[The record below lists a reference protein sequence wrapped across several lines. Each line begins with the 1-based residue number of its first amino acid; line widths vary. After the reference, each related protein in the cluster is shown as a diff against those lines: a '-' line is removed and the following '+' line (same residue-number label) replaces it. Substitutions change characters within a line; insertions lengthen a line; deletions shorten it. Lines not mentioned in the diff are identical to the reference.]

1 MKVRVLLVLAL
12 ISPFTFIH
20 AQGTGQQHWVATWGT
35 AQQLARIP
43 PPGPRPA
50 TQPATAPAAPA
61 RPASAAPRPVP
72 FQQTVAQRGFN
83 NQTVRMIVPTSIGGG
98 RLRVKLTN
106 AFGSA
111 PVAIGAAHVA
121 IRSKE
126 SAIVPGSDRVL
137 SFNGHPSCTIGPGM
151 VILSDPVQLNVP
163 KLGDLAV
170 SLYLPG
176 ETGPPTNH
184 NYGLHTTYISKEG
197 DVTGQAAMADA
208 LTTQSY
214 YYLAGV
220 DVLAPS
226 NASLIVTFGDSITDG
241 ALLTPDT
248 EDNWPSLLAARLA
261 ANKRTAGFAVANAAI
276 SGNQILGEG
285 GGANALAR
293 LDRDVLSLAGVKWMM
308 LLEGIND
315 IGKLGRPA
323 TAAEPLS
330 AEDLIGGYKQ
340 IIEAAHTRAIK
351 VVGCTLTPYGGAG
364 YFTEKGEAIREAVN
378 TWIRTSG
385 AFDGVVDFDAA
396 TRDSSNP
403 KRYRPE
409 YDHGDHLHPGAAGVQ
424 AMANA
429 INLGIF
435 SGKRA
440 ARPVF
445 R

>member
-1 MKVRVLLVLAL
+1 VKHRVLLVLAL
-12 ISPFTFIH
+12 LGPLTFVQ
-20 AQGTGQQHWVATWGT
+20 AQQHWVATWGT

-50 TQPATAPAAPA
+50 APAPPA
-61 RPASAAPRPVP
+61 RPAGAAPRPVLP
-72 FQQTVAQRGFN
+72 QQTIAQRGFN
-83 NQTVRMIVPTSIGGG
+83 NQTVRMIAPASLGGR
-98 RLRVKLTN
+98 RLRVKLSN

-111 PVAIGAAHVA
+111 PVAVGAAHVA
-121 IRSKE
+121 IHGKE
-126 SAIVPGSDRVL
+126 SEIVPGTDRTL
-137 SFNGHPSCTIGPGM
+137 SFNGNPSCTLGPGM
-151 VILSDPVQLNVP
+151 VILSDPVDLDLP

-170 SLYLPG
+170 SLYFPG

-197 DVTGQAAMADA
+197 DVTGQRTMADA
-208 LTTQSY
+208 VTTQSY

-226 NASLIVTFGDSITDG
+226 NTSLIVTFGDSITDG

-248 EDNWPSLLAARLA
+248 EHNWPTLLAARLA

-293 LDRDVLSLAGVKWMM
+293 LDRDVLSLSGVKWMM

-330 AEDLIGGYKQ
+330 AEDLIGGYRQ
-340 IIEAAHTRAIK
+340 IIEAAHTHGIK
-351 VVGCTLTPYGGAG
+351 VAGCTLTPYGGAG

-396 TRDSSNP
+396 TRDPNDL

-409 YDHGDHLHPGAAGVQ
+409 FDHGDHLHPGAAGAQ

-429 INLGIF
+429 IDLGIF

-440 ARPVF
+440 AGGPKRPLPPS